1 MSDVKLVKILVYN
14 NMIKRGDQ
22 MRVLEELKEI
32 WRYTSKN
39 AELSKK
45 SPYAANKAKAVLIGK
60 TCELFYAMIPSR
72 TWEVQQSKSAE
83 EINLVLS
90 NETEAKNKPVFGEE
104 LVGSLVNVTLPFTE
118 FKRKRG
124 AAGLFLKPLTNRFS
138 EDKTKVGN
146 DNDGNENE
154 NENEEDH
161 DVEEDEEDEEESEEE
176 DSSDDEQRQE
186 SISNMEKMSR
196 LVYLTEP
203 KRDEFTAKLI
213 QQLSSD
219 SISDQAKAS
228 RLLDAIIDHLSKGFI
243 LCRHLAV
250 VIAYFE
256 FGSVRKTTH
265 FGSYNVELVVAIYNR
280 IVDIHN
286 IEVVLRQ
293 LDGYEVGCIYCRLGW
308 LALFNPLKPE
318 GAWEVEVSRLEE
330 RKVAKMLC
338 LLSTNEP
345 GKNWLSETFK
355 WHREADPMPGWE
367 LTVSWMSGDYY
378 DSTIIVPL
386 ILILL
391 FNLISFAFISN
402 NLNIDKY
409 YTYI

>member
-1 MSDVKLVKILVYN
+1 
-14 NMIKRGDQ
+14 

-39 AELSKK
+39 SEMSKK
-45 SPYAANKAKAVLIGK
+45 SPYAANKAKAVLVGE
-60 TCELFYAMIPSR
+60 TCELFYAMIPNR
-72 TWEVQQSKSAE
+72 TWEIQQSKSAE
-83 EINLVLS
+83 EINLVLP
-90 NETEAKNKPVFGEE
+90 NEAEVKKKPIFGEE
-104 LVGSLVNVTLPFTE
+104 LVGSPVQTTLPVTE

-138 EDKTKVGN
+138 EDKIKDSN
-146 DNDGNENE
+146 DNDGHENDE
-154 NENEEDH
+154 SE
-161 DVEEDEEDEEESEEE
+161 EEDEEEEEKEESEEE
-176 DSSDDEQRQE
+176 SSDEEQRQE

-219 SISDQAKAS
+219 SISDEAKAS

-256 FGSVRKTTH
+256 YGSVRKTTH

-345 GKNWLSETFK
+345 GRNCLSETFK
-355 WHREADPMPGWE
+355 WHRQADPMPGWE
-367 LTVSWMSGDYY
+367 LTVSWMSGHYY
-378 DSTIIVPL
+378 YYYYYYFFI
-386 ILILL
+386 
-391 FNLISFAFISN
+391 ISFALISN
-402 NLNIDKY
+402 NLN
-409 YTYI
+409 TYNYFFFDIKRRVCPIEEYLR